1 MSYDPNNVFAQILD
15 NTLPSEQVFEDDH
28 TLVIMDIMPA
38 TKGHVLVIPKAQA
51 ENIYDM
57 DNKYLSAV
65 GSTTKKIATAIK
77 EALNPSGVI
86 VKQFNGSDA
95 GQTVFHYHVHIIPVY
110 PNKRIGEHGANIADP
125 EKLASVADLIRA
137 SINNDN

>member
-1 MSYDPNNVFAQILD
+1 MSYDSNNVFAQILD

-57 DNKYLSAV
+57 DNEYLSAV

>member
-1 MSYDPNNVFAQILD
+1 MSYDSNNVFAQILD

-57 DNKYLSAV
+57 DTRYGALPTVESQNEIILSTISQEDYAMGESTQSAIENGLLDHVIFGRNEPALHHFHNTFRAALDMPRLQEYV
-65 GSTTKKIATAIK
+65 G
-77 EALNPSGVI
+77 
-86 VKQFNGSDA
+86 
-95 GQTVFHYHVHIIPVY
+95 
-110 PNKRIGEHGANIADP
+110 
-125 EKLASVADLIRA
+125 
-137 SINNDN
+137 

>member
-57 DNKYLSAV
+57 DNEYLGAV

-77 EALNPSGVI
+77 AALNPSGVI

-110 PNKRIGEHGANIADP
+110 PNKRIGEHGTNIADP

>member
-1 MSYDPNNVFAQILD
+1 VSYDPNNVFAQILD
-15 NTLPSEQVFEDDH
+15 GSLSSEQVFEDGR

-38 TKGHVLVIPKAQA
+38 TEGHVLIIPKTRA
-51 ENIYDM
+51 ENIYHM
-57 DNKYLSAV
+57 DNEFLSAV
-65 GSTTKKIATAIK
+65 GATTKKIATAIK

-86 VKQFNGSDA
+86 IKQFNGSDA

-110 PNKRIGEHGANIADP
+110 PNERIGEHGANIADP
-125 EKLASVADLIRA
+125 EQLARVAALIKA

>member
-1 MSYDPNNVFAQILD
+1 MFAQILD

-28 TLVIMDIMPA
+28 TMVIMDIMPA

-57 DNKYLSAV
+57 DIKYLSAV
-65 GSTTKKIATAIK
+65 GATTKKIATAIK
-77 EALNPSGVI
+77 AALNPSGVI

-125 EKLASVADLIRA
+125 EKLASVAALIRA

>member
-1 MSYDPNNVFAQILD
+1 MSYDSNNVFAQILD

-57 DNKYLSAV
+57 DIKYLSAV
-65 GSTTKKIATAIK
+65 GATTKKIATAIK
-77 EALNPSGVI
+77 AALNPSGVI

>member
-1 MSYDPNNVFAQILD
+1 MSYDPSNVFAQILD

-28 TLVIMDIMPA
+28 TMVIMDIMPA

-57 DNKYLSAV
+57 DIKYLSAV
-65 GSTTKKIATAIK
+65 GATTKKIATAIK
-77 EALNPSGVI
+77 AALNPSGVI

-125 EKLASVADLIRA
+125 EKLASVAALIRA

>member
-1 MSYDPNNVFAQILD
+1 MSSIFSKIVSGDIPAYKVAEDEDHLAFLD
-15 NTLPSEQVFEDDH
+15 IFPL
-28 TLVIMDIMPA
+28 

-110 PNKRIGEHGANIADP
+110 PNKRIGEHSANIADP
-125 EKLASVADLIRA
+125 EKLASIADLIRA

>member
-28 TLVIMDIMPA
+28 TMVIMDIMPA

-57 DNKYLSAV
+57 DIKYLSAV
-65 GSTTKKIATAIK
+65 GATTKKIATAIK
-77 EALNPSGVI
+77 AALNPSGVI

-125 EKLASVADLIRA
+125 EKLASVAALIRA

>member
-1 MSYDPNNVFAQILD
+1 MSYDSNNVFAQILD

-65 GSTTKKIATAIK
+65 GATTKKIATAIK

>member
-1 MSYDPNNVFAQILD
+1 MSYDSNNVFAQILD

-110 PNKRIGEHGANIADP
+110 PNKRIGEHGANIGDP

>member
-15 NTLPSEQVFEDDH
+15 GSLPSEQVFEDDH

-57 DNKYLSAV
+57 DIKYLSAV
-65 GSTTKKIATAIK
+65 GATTKKIATAIK
-77 EALNPSGVI
+77 AALNPSGVI

>member
-1 MSYDPNNVFAQILD
+1 MSYDPNNVFAQVLD
-15 NTLPSEQVFEDDH
+15 GSLPSEQVFEDDH

-51 ENIYDM
+51 ENIYAM
-57 DNKYLSAV
+57 DNEYLSAV
-65 GSTTKKIATAIK
+65 GSTTKKIAAAIK
-77 EALNPSGVI
+77 AALRPSGVI
-86 VKQFNGSDA
+86 IKQFNGSDA

-110 PNKRIGEHGANIADP
+110 PNERIGEHGANIADP
-125 EKLASVADLIRA
+125 EKLARVAAVIKA

>member
-1 MSYDPNNVFAQILD
+1 MFARILD

-86 VKQFNGSDA
+86 VKKFNGSDA

-125 EKLASVADLIRA
+125 EKLASIADLIRA

>member
-57 DNKYLSAV
+57 DIKYLSAV
-65 GSTTKKIATAIK
+65 GATTKKIATAIK

>member
-1 MSYDPNNVFAQILD
+1 VFAQILD

-28 TLVIMDIMPA
+28 TMVIMDIMPA

-57 DNKYLSAV
+57 DIKYLSAV
-65 GSTTKKIATAIK
+65 GATTKKIATAIK
-77 EALNPSGVI
+77 AALNPSGVI

-110 PNKRIGEHGANIADP
+110 SNERIGEHGANIADP
-125 EKLASVADLIRA
+125 EKLASVAALIRA

>member
-57 DNKYLSAV
+57 DIKYLSAV
-65 GSTTKKIATAIK
+65 GATTKKIATAIK
-77 EALNPSGVI
+77 EALSPSGVI

>member
-125 EKLASVADLIRA
+125 EKLASIAGLIRA

>member
-1 MSYDPNNVFAQILD
+1 MSYDPNNAFAQIVD
-15 NTLPSEQVFEDDH
+15 NALPSEQVFEDDH

-57 DNKYLSAV
+57 DIKYLSAV
-65 GSTTKKIATAIK
+65 GATTKKIATAIK
-77 EALNPSGVI
+77 AALNPSGVI

-110 PNKRIGEHGANIADP
+110 PNKRISEHGANVADP
-125 EKLASVADLIRA
+125 EKLARVAALIRA

>member
-15 NTLPSEQVFEDDH
+15 GSLSSEQVFEDGR

-38 TKGHVLVIPKAQA
+38 TEGHVLIIPKTRT
-51 ENIYDM
+51 ENIYHM
-57 DNKYLSAV
+57 DNEFLSAV
-65 GSTTKKIATAIK
+65 GATTKKIAAAIK

-86 VKQFNGSDA
+86 IKQFNGSDA

-110 PNKRIGEHGANIADP
+110 PNERIGEHGANIADP
-125 EKLASVADLIRA
+125 EQLARVAALIKA

>member
-1 MSYDPNNVFAQILD
+1 VSYDPNNVFAQILD
-15 NTLPSEQVFEDDH
+15 GSLPSEQVFEDDR

-38 TKGHVLVIPKAQA
+38 TEGHVLIIPKAQA

-57 DNKYLSAV
+57 DIKYLSAV
-65 GSTTKKIATAIK
+65 GATTKKIATAIK
-77 EALNPSGVI
+77 AALNPSGVI

-110 PNKRIGEHGANIADP
+110 SNERIGEHGANIADP
-125 EKLASVADLIRA
+125 EKLASVAALIRA

>member
-15 NTLPSEQVFEDDH
+15 GSLPSEQVFEDDR

-38 TKGHVLVIPKAQA
+38 TEGHVLIIPKTPA
-51 ENIYDM
+51 ENIYHM
-57 DNKYLSAV
+57 DNEFLSAAGV
-65 GSTTKKIATAIK
+65 TTKKIAAAIK

-86 VKQFNGSDA
+86 IKQFNGSDA

-110 PNKRIGEHGANIADP
+110 PNERVGEHGANIADP
-125 EKLASVADLIRA
+125 EKLARVATLIKA

>member
-1 MSYDPNNVFAQILD
+1 MSYDSNNVFAQILD

-57 DNKYLSAV
+57 DNEYLGAV

-110 PNKRIGEHGANIADP
+110 PNKRIGEHAANIADP

>member
-1 MSYDPNNVFAQILD
+1 MSYDPNNVFAQVLD
-15 NTLPSEQVFEDDH
+15 GSLPSEQVFEDDH

-51 ENIYDM
+51 ENIYAM
-57 DNKYLSAV
+57 DNEYLSAV
-65 GSTTKKIATAIK
+65 GSTTKKIAAAIK
-77 EALNPSGVI
+77 AALRPSGVI
-86 VKQFNGSDA
+86 IKQFNGSDA

-110 PNKRIGEHGANIADP
+110 PNERIGEHGANIADP

>member
-1 MSYDPNNVFAQILD
+1 VFAQILD

-28 TLVIMDIMPA
+28 TMVIMDIMPA

-57 DNKYLSAV
+57 DIKYLSAV
-65 GSTTKKIATAIK
+65 GATTKKIATAIK
-77 EALNPSGVI
+77 AALNPSGVI

-110 PNKRIGEHGANIADP
+110 SNKRIGEHGANIADP
-125 EKLASVADLIRA
+125 EKLASVAALIRA

>member
-1 MSYDPNNVFAQILD
+1 MSYDSNNVFAQILD

-57 DNKYLSAV
+57 DIKYLSAV

>member
-1 MSYDPNNVFAQILD
+1 MSYDPNNAFAQILD
-15 NTLPSEQVFEDDH
+15 NALPSEQVFEDDH

-38 TKGHVLVIPKAQA
+38 TKGHVLVIPKTQA
-51 ENIYDM
+51 TNIYDM
-57 DNKYLSAV
+57 DNEYLSAV
-65 GSTTKKIATAIK
+65 GATTKKTAAAIK

-86 VKQFNGSDA
+86 IKQFNGSDA

-110 PNKRIGEHGANIADP
+110 PNKRMGEHGANIADP
-125 EKLASVADLIRA
+125 EKLASVAALIRA

>member
-1 MSYDPNNVFAQILD
+1 MSYDSNNVFARILD

-57 DNKYLSAV
+57 DIKYLSAV
-65 GSTTKKIATAIK
+65 GVTTKKIAAAIK

-110 PNKRIGEHGANIADP
+110 PNKRIGEHSANIADP

>member
-38 TKGHVLVIPKAQA
+38 TKGHVLVIPKTQA
-51 ENIYDM
+51 ENIFDM
-57 DNKYLSAV
+57 DNEYLSAV
-65 GSTTKKIATAIK
+65 GATTKKTAAAIK

>member
-1 MSYDPNNVFAQILD
+1 VFAQILD

-57 DNKYLSAV
+57 DNEYLGAV

-77 EALNPSGVI
+77 AALNPSGVI

-110 PNKRIGEHGANIADP
+110 PNKRIGEHGTNIADP

>member
-1 MSYDPNNVFAQILD
+1 MSYDSNNVFAQILD

-28 TLVIMDIMPA
+28 TMVIMDIMPA

-57 DNKYLSAV
+57 DIKYLSAV
-65 GSTTKKIATAIK
+65 GATTKKIATAIK
-77 EALNPSGVI
+77 EALSPSGVI

>member
-1 MSYDPNNVFAQILD
+1 MSYDPNNVFAQVLD
-15 NTLPSEQVFEDDH
+15 GSLPSEQVFEDDH

-51 ENIYDM
+51 ENIYAM
-57 DNKYLSAV
+57 DNEYLSAV
-65 GSTTKKIATAIK
+65 GSTTKKIAAAIK
-77 EALNPSGVI
+77 EALNPSGI
-86 VKQFNGSDA
+86 IIKQFNGSDA

-110 PNKRIGEHGANIADP
+110 PNERIGEHGANIADP
-125 EKLASVADLIRA
+125 EKLARVAAVIKA

>member
-1 MSYDPNNVFAQILD
+1 MSYDSNNVFAQILD
-15 NTLPSEQVFEDDH
+15 NTLPSERVFEDDH

-57 DNKYLSAV
+57 DNEYLSAV
-65 GSTTKKIATAIK
+65 GATTKKIATAIQA
-77 EALNPSGVI
+77 ALNPSGVI

-110 PNKRIGEHGANIADP
+110 PNKRIGEHSANIADP
-125 EKLASVADLIRA
+125 EKLASIADLIRA